1 MKHYNFFQLHHV
13 HCMPQLQ
20 VTYFQVLTFR
30 AKFEKYFVHAT
41 LKLLV
46 MSSEIIPPSGDE
58 DTSESDFFSNIIT
71 SNVTWVFG
79 PEIQQNETSGPNC
92 TYLQLGTFQPST
104 STGKLD
110 SHFSSIYII
119 NYQIKTYHLSYLFL
133 F

>member
-13 HCMPQLQ
+13 HCLPQLQ
-20 VTYFQVLTFR
+20 VTYIRVLTFR
-30 AKFEKYFVHAT
+30 AKFEKYFVHAR

-58 DTSESDFFSNIIT
+58 DPSESDFFSNIIT

-79 PEIQQNETSGPNC
+79 PEIQQNKTSGPNR
-92 TYLQLGTFQPST
+92 TYFQLRTFQPST
-104 STGKLD
+104 STGKLH
-110 SHFSSIYII
+110 SHFSSISII
-119 NYQIKTYHLSYLFL
+119 YYQIKTYHLSYLFL

>member
-20 VTYFQVLTFR
+20 VTYIWVLTFR
-30 AKFEKYFVHAT
+30 TKFEKYFVHAS
-41 LKLLV
+41 LKLLA

-71 SNVTWVFG
+71 SNVTRVFG

-110 SHFSSIYII
+110 SHFSSISII
-119 NYQIKTYHLSYLFL
+119 YYQIKTYHLSYLFL

>member
-13 HCMPQLQ
+13 HCLPQLQ
-20 VTYFQVLTFR
+20 VTYIQVLTFH
-30 AKFEKYFVHAT
+30 AKFEKYFVHAFQ
-41 LKLLV
+41 KLLA

-58 DTSESDFFSNIIT
+58 DTSESA
-71 SNVTWVFG
+71 SNVTQVFG
-79 PEIQQNETSGPNC
+79 PEIQQNETSGPNH

-110 SHFSSIYII
+110 SHFSSISII
-119 NYQIKTYHLSYLFL
+119 YYQIKTYHLSYFFL